1 MSENVNVVFGA
12 DASKMAKEFD
22 KMNDKLRSSANE
34 IDKLK
39 NKSKRA
45 GKEGLDSFSGMAK
58 AGTALALSYMSVSS
72 AINGVISKMHELRGM
87 RDEASKATSESLTK
101 VFKEAEIEDPNKKGQ
116 LQNSIRAIA
125 DNYKIKFAE
134 SAALHNQALNEDV
147 SIESIHKGSL
157 FPVAKLMSATG
168 ASPDTAFN
176 LNQSAL
182 RREGLN
188 FNTAKKED
196 IIRINQMLATSGKDV
211 QGLDSFLAKMPK
223 ELSIEDAIV
232 LSEMAQ
238 KDRYGKEKQSASVVA
253 EGFKKGKLGGS
264 IKATGGTQE
273 EFEAIREEKRKK
285 YATSL
290 DTKSRIQM
298 GSKEAQLIDAQN
310 KKQYEFELSQGDK
323 KTEEIL
329 RIERETRAEARGRN
343 LPMRA
348 LDDFTA
354 KMFGEEF
361 AKKDIEGAYATE
373 DALDSYFSEART
385 ANKLSNSLRA
395 KDLGDKKIDTSKDS
409 KAVR

>member
-1 MSENVNVVFGA
+1 
-12 DASKMAKEFD
+12 
-22 KMNDKLRSSANE
+22 
-34 IDKLK
+34 
-39 NKSKRA
+39 
-45 GKEGLDSFSGMAK
+45 
-58 AGTALALSYMSVSS
+58 
-72 AINGVISKMHELRGM
+72 VISKMHELRGM